1 MNVQELR
8 SALDAEAF
16 DAPPGAPDPLGRIR
30 RRVRARRL
38 RLAGLSSLILVGAVV
53 GGVALGQ
60 DAASRGRS
68 GIAAPDLTEQQS
80 PGDSTPEPSSTAHSC
95 VEEYSP
101 ETLRKRAFAFDGTLL
116 KVASAGGAATNPIG
130 PVAVFRVHQWFT
142 GGQGDTVTV
151 QLQREAAEGERLLV
165 AGEPRWGGEP
175 LDDAIAWECGFTTTY
190 SAMVAAEWA
199 TAFR

>member
-80 PGDSTPEPSSTAHSC
+80 PGGSTPEPSSTAHSC

-116 KVASAGGAATNPIG
+116 RVASASGAADPIG
-130 PVAVFRVHQWFT
+130 PVAFFRVHQWFT